1 MQIEYL
7 KFYEQALK
15 EESNNSRGLSIPQIE
30 ILERHFYPLEPR
42 QFPRVL
48 REYLFLAGGN
58 SSKLS
63 THLEDYHTLELDEL
77 LSYQRWMF
85 NVNETR
91 EFIEEYFPN
100 KNIWIWE
107 LSSESEDYFIF
118 VDLEDKYDN
127 PRYYIFDSYSFEQG
141 KADYIQTRWG
151 GVEEEVENDNC
162 DESIPST
169 LLEAIARLV
178 PEELRPPRH
187 ELTKRIPI
195 KNGFTHLSPEVKKD
209 LRSFY
214 RIGYSLEPDEFKD
227 RVGKLKFLNL
237 DLALWHAFRNRQFQ
251 FADILIEMGGNLN
264 VYSSLV
270 LTILFKTN
278 DVVLLK
284 RYLDKG
290 LTIKEENCFDFVVHA
305 NSAKSALFLLD
316 SGYCLNK
323 RNKTLFWQLVSL
335 GDLELVKRLVIS
347 HGSMVDIP
355 SKNQNERYIE
365 FHYENHIIKYLVQ
378 SNSIEIIEFI
388 LQFNP
393 VFKKYKYLFMY
404 KAMALVNEKIL
415 LWAYTQPDINYRNYQ
430 NLPYYSLGTIS
441 ETTLEALLPTHFY
454 THIGFNKTVA
464 ILSTL
469 DKPVEMKRKVLDSFS
484 YRKNHVETL
493 IKELRVF
500 AHGQIKLLEIQQSN
514 LIPKFNQILSTLEP
528 HWFHHF
534 LLNKIIKFENLNE
547 LFQFITNK
555 ELVEY
560 CLAHKIISWSKKEL
574 ELVEILQSFKNTVV
588 DLNSNYNNE
597 KIHVF
602 SKQRVDI
609 EILMNTL
616 EDWYKYSTLK
626 LQDSIFINEIKAFTL
641 LDLKSFLWDKKLL
654 GCAVF
659 FKNYTEGIIRFWLL
673 TDEAKALFLK
683 QLIKH
688 QQKETLRIY
697 LRKLKAKGYDVL
709 KIIDLKDHRE
719 ETLLDLIQNVSD
731 RKTLDS
737 IFQLYPNYSY
747 WETYALSNKSLLS
760 GNSLVYEFL
769 INSECLS
776 PKLAKKLLNYIFTI
790 ELDDSSIKDLKRL
803 INTIEPSYIE
813 SFLQNL
819 EFGFPGNYIQEWFL
833 KGHLKI
839 ASYFVHL
846 FRTYSPESRFYT
858 IVIQI
863 SLSDYKSLTEE
874 QKWFIEKHKVGLMIT
889 EFNVNHNLVNKVLR
903 IESIFIK
910 RAKAKFIYSD
920 FVINRPLSF
929 IYKSTQEEEDDLFIL
944 SQVNET
950 LTIQD
955 VEHLCRSYDG
965 VALNRI
971 INLIIEKSMAL
982 NHKNLYLELIGHYWD
997 RQKQLE
1003 YLYKIKDKR
1012 QFKLVSHYL
1021 PWLITNSRQEFL
1033 NALEYDNILL
1043 FDAYIHAG
1051 INLEDYS
1058 EFLVNYILEK
1068 NDVSWL
1074 KLFLDFMKMK
1084 EKSYLMVF
1092 GENIPYFKYI
1102 LSHYMLSKTEV
1113 IKTFLTA
1120 CYLNKLEHISLLKR
1134 PMVSFPKETEIGLLL
1149 ALSKG
1154 NYKVADYLITYFKA
1168 SPDAFYGALSLYK
1181 NDVSGSDYAN
1191 LKTHL
1196 NGVQKKFPSLVLKI
1210 RISSILKREHVKWQL
1225 PSY

>member
-1 MQIEYL
+1 MQLEYL

-15 EESNNSRGLSIPQIE
+15 KESNDSRGLSIRQIE

-48 REYLFLAGGN
+48 REYLFLAGGY

-63 THLEDYHTLELDEL
+63 THLNDYHTLELDEL

-107 LSSESEDYFIF
+107 LCSTSGDYFIF
-118 VDLEDKYDN
+118 VDLEDKYEN
-127 PRYYIFDSYSFEQG
+127 PRCYIFDSYSFEQG
-141 KADYIQTRWG
+141 KTDYIRTRWG
-151 GVEEEVENDNC
+151 GIEEEEENDHY

-169 LLEAIARLV
+169 LLEAIAQLV
-178 PEELRPPRH
+178 PEELRPPTH

-195 KNGFTHLSPEVKKD
+195 KNLFTHLSPEVKKD

-227 RVGKLKFLNL
+227 RVEKLKFLNL
-237 DLALWHAFRNRQFQ
+237 DLALWHAFRKRQFQ
-251 FADILIEMGGNLN
+251 FADILIEMGANLN
-264 VYSSLV
+264 VYNNLI

-284 RYLDKG
+284 KYLDKG
-290 LTIKEENCFDFVVHA
+290 LTFKDENCFDFAVHA
-305 NSAKSALFLLD
+305 KSAQCALFLLD
-316 SGYCLNK
+316 SGYCLDK

-335 GDLELVKRLVIS
+335 GDLELVKRLSIS

-355 SKNQNERYIE
+355 FKNQNERYIE
-365 FHYENHIIKYLVQ
+365 YHIGNHIIKYLVQ

-393 VFKKYKYLFMY
+393 VLKKYKYLFTY
-404 KAMALVNEKIL
+404 KAMARVNEKIL
-415 LWAYTQPDINYRNYQ
+415 LWAYTQPDINYKNYQ
-430 NLPYYSLGTIS
+430 NLPYYSWGTIS

-454 THIGFNKTVA
+454 AHIGFNKTVT

-469 DKPVEMKRKVLDSFS
+469 DKPIKVKRKVLDSIS
-484 YRKNHVETL
+484 YRKSHVEAL
-493 IKELRVF
+493 IKELRIF
-500 AHGQIKLLEIQQSN
+500 AFGQTKLLEIQQSN
-514 LIPKFNQILSTLEP
+514 LIPKFNQIISTLEP

-534 LLNKIIKFENLNE
+534 LLNKIIKFENINE
-547 LFQFITNK
+547 LLQFITNK

-560 CLAHKIISWSKKEL
+560 CLDHKIISWSKKEL
-574 ELVEILQSFKNTVV
+574 ELVEILQGFENTVV
-588 DLNSNYNNE
+588 NLNSDYSNE

-602 SKQRVDI
+602 SKQRIDI
-609 EILMNTL
+609 EILMNKL
-616 EDWYKYSTLK
+616 EDWFKYSTLK

-654 GCAVF
+654 ECAVF

-673 TDEAKALFLK
+673 TNEEKALFLK

-709 KIIDLKDHRE
+709 KIIDLKDQRG
-719 ETLLDLIQNVSD
+719 ETLLDLIKNVSD
-731 RKTLDS
+731 RKTLDI

-747 WETYALSNKSLLS
+747 WEKYALSNKSLLS
-760 GNSLVYEFL
+760 RNSLVYKFL
-769 INSECLS
+769 LNSEYLS
-776 PKLAKKLLNYIFTI
+776 PKLANKLLNYIFTI
-790 ELDDSSIKDLKRL
+790 GLDDSIIKDLNRL
-803 INTIEPSYIE
+803 INTIEPSHIE
-813 SFLQNL
+813 SFLQNF
-819 EFGFPGNYIQEWFL
+819 EFGFLGNYIQEWFL
-833 KGHLKI
+833 KGQLKI
-839 ASYFVHL
+839 ASYFAHL
-846 FRTYSPESRFYT
+846 FRTYSPESRFYS
-858 IVIQI
+858 IVIQV
-863 SLSDYKSLTEE
+863 SLNEYKSLTDE
-874 QKWFIEKHKVGLMIT
+874 QKWFIKKHKVGLIIT
-889 EFNVNHNLVNKVLR
+889 RFNVNHNLVNKVLR
-903 IESIFIK
+903 IESVFIK
-910 RAKAKFIYSD
+910 RAKAKFIYSN
-920 FVINRPLSF
+920 FVINCPLSLV
-929 IYKSTQEEEDDLFIL
+929 YKSTQEEEGDLFIL

-965 VALNRI
+965 VALNRV

-982 NHKNLYLELIGHYWD
+982 NHKKLYLELIGHYWD

-1003 YLYKIKDKR
+1003 YLYKIKDK
-1012 QFKLVSHYL
+1012 QHFKLVNHYF
-1021 PWLITNSRQEFL
+1021 PWLITNSAQEFL

-1043 FDAYIHAG
+1043 FDAYINVG
-1051 INLEDYS
+1051 INLEDHS
-1058 EFLVNYILEK
+1058 EFLVKYILEK
-1068 NDVSWL
+1068 DDVGWL
-1074 KLFLDFMKMK
+1074 KLFLDFMKLK

-1134 PMVSFPKETEIGLLL
+1134 PMISFPKEVEIGLLL
-1149 ALSKG
+1149 ALSED
-1154 NYKVADYLITYFKA
+1154 NHKVADYLITHFKA
-1168 SPDAFYGALSLYK
+1168 SPDAFYGALSLYE
-1181 NDVSGSDYAN
+1181 NEVSRSDYSN

-1196 NGVQKKFPSLVLKI
+1196 SGVQKKFPSLVLKI
-1210 RISSILKREHVKWQL
+1210 QISSILKREHMKWQL
-1225 PSY
+1225 PSH